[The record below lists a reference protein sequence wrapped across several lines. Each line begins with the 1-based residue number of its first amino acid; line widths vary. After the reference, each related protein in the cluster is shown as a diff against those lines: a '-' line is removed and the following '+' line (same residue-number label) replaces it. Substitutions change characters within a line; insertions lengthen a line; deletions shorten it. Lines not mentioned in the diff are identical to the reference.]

1 MALAG
6 RLFARSHGAR
16 DSGASGHF
24 CARSARF
31 VRAIDDS
38 IFLPR
43 WATRIPCVDDARV
56 VHRLCDRLG
65 ALPCID
71 STAVEPLNTGSRN
84 RLGVDSSRQKLISSE
99 ICWLLDEGFQGSFR
113 FAKGFAVR
121 TGAPAAID
129 SIVDNKAPTYAAKP
143 QFDKIALG

>member
-6 RLFARSHGAR
+6 GLFARSHGAR

-43 WATRIPCVDDARV
+43 WATRIPCMDDARV
-56 VHRLCDRLG
+56 VVKLCDRLG

-71 STAVEPLNTGSRN
+71 STAVEPLSTECRKSTRRGFILPAINFKR
-84 RLGVDSSRQKLISSE
+84 D
-99 ICWLLDEGFQGSFR
+99 LLSFR
-113 FAKGFAVR
+113 
-121 TGAPAAID
+121 
-129 SIVDNKAPTYAAKP
+129 
-143 QFDKIALG
+143 